1 MGLFFYS
8 LSGAPVARSTRS
20 RPKAAPRRAS
30 RGIGPADVRRAA
42 LALPDVEEYRCY
54 GTPGFRVRGKLFARL
69 HEDGQSLVL
78 RVLPVD
84 RDLLLQAAPDLF
96 YITEHYRN
104 YPWLLLRMP
113 AATTPILRERLAE
126 AWRAAAPRRL
136 LAAFDAGTT

>member
-1 MGLFFYS
+1 MGFFLLS
-8 LSGAPVARSTRS
+8 LNEAALTSSTRGK
-20 RPKAAPRRAS
+20 PKASRRRAS
-30 RGIGPADVRRAA
+30 RGIGPAAVRRAA

-96 YITEHYRN
+96 YITEHYCN